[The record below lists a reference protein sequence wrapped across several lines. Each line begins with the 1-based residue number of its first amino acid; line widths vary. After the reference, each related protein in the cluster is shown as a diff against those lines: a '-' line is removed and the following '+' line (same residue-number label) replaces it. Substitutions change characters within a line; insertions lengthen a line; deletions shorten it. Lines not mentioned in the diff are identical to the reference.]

1 MQRENLSMTYQR
13 KGTTKV
19 VLFPFPGMLFFIH
32 YTSFQTFYLL
42 YRRYQQKR
50 YFHCTK
56 KERNKYALLSYRH
69 LDVIIF
75 GEGMWESNPPRTLLT
90 PNTSFE
96 DQGAHQ
102 LPNYPHLHFISLINI
117 SQLYSFFNI
126 FFIFFCIFPIFPLIF

>member
-19 VLFPFPGMLFFIH
+19 VLFPFPETLFFIH
-32 YTSFQTFYLL
+32 YTSFQTFIQNVLAEKIFPL
-42 YRRYQQKR
+42 YK
-50 YFHCTK
+50 CIK
-56 KERNKYALLSYRH
+56 KERNKYALLSYRR

-126 FFIFFCIFPIFPLIF
+126 FFIFFAFSQFSTIF